1 MVQFC
6 DKLPQNI
13 TQMQGPMTNV
23 NERLYYIDGQ
33 EITISPIIISL
44 ISEADWVRGNCNFE
58 KS

>member
-1 MVQFC
+1 MVQFW

-44 ISEADWVRGNCNFE
+44 ISEAD
-58 KS
+58 

>member
-44 ISEADWVRGNCNFE
+44 ISEAD
-58 KS
+58 